1 MTMMRKTIDSEGQ
14 HLLLLLLP
22 PPLETAAV
30 GFKYISSPLAS
41 LVAFLLISSGEQD
54 DFDL

>member
-1 MTMMRKTIDSEGQ
+1 MMLRKKIDSEGQ
-14 HLLLLLLP
+14 YLLLLILP

-41 LVAFLLISSGEQD
+41 LVAFLLISSVEQD
-54 DFDL
+54 DFEL